1 MKQQWIEKLD
11 ESLVKPFYET
21 QSEEEVEYGFNST
34 LSFGT
39 AGIRSTF
46 GIGPG
51 KLNAFTVRLPISRST
66 SGISFPT

>member
-11 ESLVKPFYET
+11 ESLVKKFYET
-21 QSEEEVEYGFNST
+21 QSEEVEYGFNGT

-46 GIGPG
+46 GIVR
-51 KLNAFTVRLPISRST
+51 KLNVLLYVK
-66 SGISFPT
+66 